1 MMENGDVVPR
11 QSLPSFQS
19 NLLNLHFHFLSFSLF
34 MFCDRITRT
43 EVSGQPMSVE
53 SFSLIDPCKYVAVV
67 FSAHV

>member
-11 QSLPSFQS
+11 QSLHSFQS
-19 NLLNLHFHFLSFSLF
+19 NLLSRHFYFLNFSFFLF
-34 MFCDRITRT
+34 CERMTRT

-67 FSAHV
+67 FTAHV